1 MLGLVG
7 EVIEL
12 DESLIDAATAIM
24 GCSPGYLALMAE
36 VLVEAGVR
44 EGLTE
49 DQTMRMVAQGD
60 ERHRRSARAARAR
73 RAQASGRL
81 ARRDDRGGP
90 GRARGAEDPRDPP
103 GRRRR
108 LARAGAQVSLLLA
121 ITRDD
126 VANYVSAVFLVYFI
140 LIFIRIL
147 LSWIPRMPYYPWLR
161 ATVDFIH
168 QVVDPYLNI
177 FRRVIP
183 PIGAGGMGIDISPI
197 LAIIVLSIVWR
208 VVVALIAG

>member
-1 MLGLVG
+1 
-7 EVIEL
+7 
-12 DESLIDAATAIM
+12 
-24 GCSPGYLALMAE
+24 
-36 VLVEAGVR
+36 
-44 EGLTE
+44 
-49 DQTMRMVAQGD
+49 
-60 ERHRRSARAARAR
+60 
-73 RAQASGRL
+73 
-81 ARRDDRGGP
+81 
-90 GRARGAEDPRDPP
+90 
-103 GRRRR
+103 
-108 LARAGAQVSLLLA
+108 VSFWLA

-147 LSWIPRMPYYPWLR
+147 LSRIPRMPYSPWLR
-161 ATVDFIH
+161 TSVDFVH

-183 PIGAGGMGIDISPI
+183 PLGGGGFAIDISPI